1 MGRIP
6 DFTFLWATEMCF
18 PICSTTTFKAFRIFP
33 HLNPLWLETT
43 QNTIIYSSRSA
54 VRIYQKIL
62 TTQGLLICLV
72 GTFAVCTS
80 TNCTSSKYRLCFP
93 KHVQGAAGLRQKY
106 FLSWQQKAS
115 LASRHLHNSPFRVS
129 LFGLAESKM
138 WARRRGGR
146 AAVEGRG
153 CYLCSSLLLSFLTLN
168 LIARCRDRRSALRG
182 PNGTHSFTL
191 DLIDSSGETSPF

>member
-1 MGRIP
+1 M
-6 DFTFLWATEMCF
+6 
-18 PICSTTTFKAFRIFP
+18 
-33 HLNPLWLETT
+33 
-43 QNTIIYSSRSA
+43 
-54 VRIYQKIL
+54 RIYQKIL
-62 TTQGLLICLV
+62 TTKGLLICLV
-72 GTFAVCTS
+72 CTFAVCTS

-93 KHVQGAAGLRQKY
+93 KHVPGAAGLRQKY

-153 CYLCSSLLLSFLTLN
+153 CYLCSLLLSFLTLN